1 MENRYQERYGDLRA
15 ELGLRARTEVSHVE
29 ERKNDQIEHIK
40 KSHEKAFNEI
50 KNYYNDITL
59 NNLAMIATL
68 KEEIKERDVKIERSE
83 KQVGAVQAEN
93 KKLAEP
99 LKKAKEELHRLKGM
113 LDNHEKDKNTLITT
127 KAKLKV
133 VNKEAEEVRWSHEV
147 LQQKYNQ
154 VSKEREEIQERFST
168 AILEIQQKAG
178 LKYMLLEKKILAL
191 REELEER
198 EAAVQAERRGD
209 NGEVPGDLLREK
221 NRRIRELETELL
233 LAAKRASLAYGST
246 SSQSERS
253 ASQNSSDL
261 S

>member
-1 MENRYQERYGDLRA
+1 MGNRYQERYSDLRA

-29 ERKNDQIEHIK
+29 ERKNDQIDHIK

-83 KQVGAVQAEN
+83 KQVATVQAEN

-99 LKKAKEELHRLKGM
+99 LKKAKEELYRLKGM
-113 LDNHEKDKNTLITT
+113 LGNHEKDKNALITT
-127 KAKLKV
+127 KAKIKV
-133 VNKEAEEVRWSHEV
+133 INKELEEIRWEHEV

-154 VSKEREEIQERFST
+154 VSKERDEIQERFST

-178 LKYMLLEKKILAL
+178 LKYMLLEKKIMAL
-191 REELEER
+191 KEELEER
-198 EAAVQAERRGD
+198 EAALQGASREESGIRGD
-209 NGEVPGDLLREK
+209 ILRDK
-221 NRRIRELETELL
+221 NRRIRELETELM
-233 LAAKRASLAYGST
+233 LAAKRASLAYGSASSSG
-246 SSQSERS
+246 SSQSSSR
-253 ASQNSSDL
+253 SSDY